1 MISPRHL
8 LQLGFIWFCNLNGIT
23 TFFISSGRLRQSRV
37 LTCYRII
44 HNFLVIILTIKF
56 QMDFWHFSAAS
67 FDESPLVRL
76 AAITYFGLVFLS
88 LISCMGCAHRRQD
101 RIRNMIIKLQDMEVM
116 TRSRGYR
123 LLKSQKRFLNIL
135 LITVTLL
142 LILRLAI
149 HAFLNVSR
157 FLRGNHNPCNCF
169 LSECMIFA
177 TNSLAF
183 GLMLEICRNWWR
195 LQSGLEIVI
204 MDPRPFSDQFCRL
217 RKLQCMFQCLINMTE
232 EVCMVFRFV
241 FLCYLLRNVWSGIR
255 VGYMLVRVCL
265 GHSAIESE
273 LEYLQMVFIICI
285 QPLLFS
291 LMMNTLTHTID
302 TILEATKD
310 VIRGLYSRDKLMERS
325 MEWFSLQLAEQHT
338 YVHIFGTYR
347 MNRSLAFD
355 GCSVIL
361 LHVIYMVQSEY
372 TSMF

>member
-1 MISPRHL
+1 MISPRRL
-8 LQLGFIWFCNLNGIT
+8 LQLGFLWFCTLNGIT
-23 TFFISSGRLRQSRV
+23 TFYFRSGKLRQSRF
-37 LTCYRII
+37 LACYRII
-44 HNFLVIILTIKF
+44 HNLVVIILTIKF
-56 QMDFWHFSAAS
+56 LMDFWHFSAAS
-67 FDESPLVRL
+67 FEESPLVRL

-101 RIRNMIIKLQDMEVM
+101 RIRNMIIKLQKMEQISK
-116 TRSRGYR
+116 SRGYR
-123 LLKSQKRFLNIL
+123 VAKGHKRFLNML
-135 LITVTLL
+135 LIIVTLL

-149 HAFLNVSR
+149 HAALNVNR

-195 LQSGLEIVI
+195 LQSGLELVI
-204 MDPRPFSDQFCRL
+204 LDPNPFPDQLWRL
-217 RKLQCMFQCLINMTE
+217 RELQAMFQSLIDMTD
-232 EVCMVFRFV
+232 EVCLVFRFV
-241 FLCYLLRNVWSGIR
+241 FLCYLMRNVWSGIR

-273 LEYLQMVFIICI
+273 LEYLQMVFITCI

-291 LMMNTLTHTID
+291 LMMNSLTHTTD
-302 TILEATKD
+302 SLLEATKD
-310 VIRGLYSRDKLMERS
+310 VIRGLYSQDPQVEQS
-325 MEWFSLQLAEQHT
+325 MEWFCLQLAEQHT

-361 LHVIYMVQSEY
+361 LHVIYMVQCEY
-372 TSMF
+372 NSMF